1 MTTKFEKILAMHC
14 SPAICGIKSSNL
26 VNCARA
32 DFPDPERNAEEL
44 NRIFYPKI
52 CFTVLKADED
62 RVLLLVYQRA
72 KLSKALFSRNNYE
85 YLVSHN
91 YPREKEIAK
100 YLSCLKE
107 RISENDS
114 FPHEIGV
121 FLGYALED
129 IIDFA
134 EGSKECIYI
143 GYWKVYSRK
152 EEKIEIFN
160 RYTRCRNIVTGLLEK
175 GYHLR
180 AIV

>member
-1 MTTKFEKILAMHC
+1 MTTKFEKFLAMHC

-26 VNCARA
+26 VNCSRA
-32 DFPDPERNAEEL
+32 DFPDPKRNVEEL

-52 CFTVLKADED
+52 SFTILNVEKK
-62 RVLLLVYQRA
+62 RVLLLVYQKE
-72 KLSKALFSRNNYE
+72 KLSKTLFNCKNYE
-85 YLVSHN
+85 YLIAHD
-91 YPREKEIAK
+91 YPKEKEITK
-100 YLSCLKE
+100 YLSCLKG
-107 RISENDS
+107 RIKDYDT

-129 IIDFA
+129 IIDFQ
-134 EGSKECIYI
+134 EGSKECVYI

-160 RYTRCRNIVTGLLEK
+160 RYTKCRNIVTKLLEK
-175 GYHLR
+175 GYHLE